1 MNAQMPCQNV
11 PISDAGAPN
20 RLRALERTLC
30 APGKKPEP
38 FARRSTRGRHSLRN
52 MAKPIPAWFV
62 VLVTTAAQ
70 MVVAMSNIVLSTIA
84 PKVAESL
91 GVAPVL
97 VGYHVGLTFGAAAVA
112 SVYGGIVVLRVG
124 AARTTQISMVSAV
137 VGLALLALPRV
148 GFIALGSLFIGTA
161 MGFAAPAASY
171 LLARHTSPERRNLLF
186 SIKQTGVPLGGV
198 VVALAAPLLAV
209 TVGWRWSLAMIAA
222 VGVTT
227 LLLAE
232 RGRVAWDGER
242 RPAGSLKSMPFGGVP
257 LVWRQKT
264 LRRVALVAVLFSS
277 IQRIVLTFAVV
288 YLVAERGYGLV
299 EAGVMLSVVQIGGA
313 TTRIPWGWL
322 ADRVRSGLGVLTLMC
337 ALMIATSIALIVL
350 DEGWPKPLAFLVFF
364 LLGASC
370 VGWNGIVHAECV
382 RLSAAGTISLA
393 AGGMSFFVF
402 GGVMMGPPV
411 FAVAH
416 GVIDSYSGTFW
427 IMVVAGAAALVLL
440 ILARRRERQ
449 PAEAR

>member
-1 MNAQMPCQNV
+1 MPV
-11 PISDAGAPN
+11 HPA
-20 RLRALERTLC
+20 
-30 APGKKPEP
+30 
-38 FARRSTRGRHSLRN
+38 
-52 MAKPIPAWFV
+52 PAWYV

-112 SVYGGIVVLRVG
+112 SVYGGIVVLRLG
-124 AARTTQISMVSAV
+124 AARTTQISMISAV
-137 VGLALLALPRV
+137 IGLALLAMPHV
-148 GFIALGSLFIGTA
+148 GFIALGSLFIGTG

-198 VVALAAPLLAV
+198 IVALAAPVLAV

-222 VGVTT
+222 AGVTT

-232 RGRVAWDGER
+232 RARAGWDSDR
-242 RPAGSLKSMPFGGVP
+242 RPLGSLKSTPFGGVP
-257 LVWRQKT
+257 LVWRQKA
-264 LRRVALVAVLFSS
+264 LRWVALAAVLFSS
-277 IQRIVLTFAVV
+277 IQRILLSFTVI
-288 YLVAERGYGLV
+288 YLVAEGGYGLV
-299 EAGVMLSVVQIGGA
+299 EAGIMLSVVQIGGA
-313 TTRIPWGWL
+313 TSRIPWGWL
-322 ADRVRSGLGVLTLMC
+322 ADRLRSGLAVLTLICVIMTVC
-337 ALMIATSIALIVL
+337 SVVLIQL
-350 DEGWPKPLAFLVFF
+350 EGSWPKLLVYPLFF

-382 RLSAAGTISLA
+382 RLSPPGMVSLA

-411 FAVAH
+411 FTAAH
-416 GVIDSYSGTFW
+416 GIIGSYSGTFW
-427 IMVVAGAAALVLL
+427 LMVAAGVAALGMLL
-440 ILARRRERQ
+440 LAYRREPR
-449 PAEAR
+449 PSRAR